1 MLRIEFHR
9 KGNVATMRI
18 EGRFVGRFAEE
29 ARDLVV
35 RKQVSRGLVV
45 DLSEVS
51 FVDAT
56 GEEILSWLAQIGST
70 FVAENAYASD
80 VCERLN
86 LPPASQARAT
96 AVRLYKLSL
105 AECDQP
111 AGTD

>member
-9 KGNVATMRI
+9 KGNLATMRI

-35 RKQVSRGLVV
+35 RRKISAGLVV

-56 GEEILSWLAQIGST
+56 GEEILSWLAEIGSA
-70 FVAENAYASD
+70 FVAENAYSSD
-80 VCERLN
+80 VCVRLC
-86 LPPASQARAT
+86 LPLASQASG
-96 AVRLYKLSL
+96 AVRLYKLNQ
-105 AECDQP
+105 AEGDRQT
-111 AGTD
+111 GD